1 MIVVVREYD
10 VLDAVPAQ
18 RQQHA
23 RGLRHQRRINENGQR
38 REQHPQPLD
47 FLAPRFARQQR
58 VHDGQLDGARAD
70 EIQRLFPT
78 AGADEL
84 EPPFRS
90 AAQAMELKIGDRG

>member
-1 MIVVVREYD
+1 MIVVVRKYD

-23 RGLRHQRRINENGQR
+23 RVSGISVVRRKWQR

-58 VHDGQLDGARAD
+58 VHDGQLHGRVRIRSSASSQPRAR
-70 EIQRLFPT
+70 RTRT
-78 AGADEL
+78 A
-84 EPPFRS
+84 FRS